1 MDENEKMMIDKDEF
15 FFLVKKSMKETAE
28 KTYGSESVTTAVFIS
43 QAEKCAEAAWDMLVR
58 FDSGNRLLKE
68 DKQAA
73 EEQKQAEFKDEIIKR
88 LWKDAEYAVNSY
100 DMNLLY
106 QALGKLKMA
115 VDGGLVTYEEVREID
130 QYIIPQHMNNPEW
143 FRIANDE

>member
-1 MDENEKMMIDKDEF
+1 MSENKKIMIDKAEF
-15 FFLVKKSMKETAE
+15 CFTMARAISETAE
-28 KTYGSESVTTAVFIS
+28 KHYGDDIVAAFGFIKKALESG
-43 QAEKCAEAAWDMLVR
+43 EAAWDMLVR
-58 FDSGNRLLKE
+58 FDSGNQLLKE
-68 DKQAA
+68 DEQAA
-73 EEQKQAEFKDEIIKR
+73 EEQKQAGFKDEIIKR

-115 VDGGLVTYEEVREID
+115 VDGGLVTYEEVQEID